1 MIDPIA
7 FTLGPFT
14 VRWYGIL
21 MALGFLIGYFI
32 AVRIGKE
39 RGIGEDI
46 IATYTAYLIVFIL
59 IGARLF
65 HVFVYHPAYYLADPV
80 KILMI
85 WKGGLASHGAILG
98 SIVATWIVTRKYKLK
113 FYDLMDIMGIM
124 GGFGAAFVRIGNFIN
139 GEIVGR
145 VTDVPW
151 AMDFGDG
158 KLRHPSQLYE
168 SAKNLMIFGIL
179 YSARNVKKFPPG
191 FMSWGFVFLF
201 SIFRFIVEFWK
212 EYQVLDPATSP
223 LTMGQWAS
231 IPFFIVS
238 SF

>member
-1 MIDPIA
+1 
-7 FTLGPFT
+7 
-14 VRWYGIL
+14 
-21 MALGFLIGYFI
+21 
-32 AVRIGKE
+32 
-39 RGIGEDI
+39 
-46 IATYTAYLIVFIL
+46 
-59 IGARLF
+59 
-65 HVFVYHPAYYLADPV
+65 
-80 KILMI
+80 MI

-238 SF
+238 SGMLIYIWKKR

>member
-124 GGFGAAFVRIGNFIN
+124 GGFGAAF
-139 GEIVGR
+139 
-145 VTDVPW
+145 
-151 AMDFGDG
+151 
-158 KLRHPSQLYE
+158 
-168 SAKNLMIFGIL
+168 
-179 YSARNVKKFPPG
+179 
-191 FMSWGFVFLF
+191 
-201 SIFRFIVEFWK
+201 
-212 EYQVLDPATSP
+212 
-223 LTMGQWAS
+223 
-231 IPFFIVS
+231 
-238 SF
+238 